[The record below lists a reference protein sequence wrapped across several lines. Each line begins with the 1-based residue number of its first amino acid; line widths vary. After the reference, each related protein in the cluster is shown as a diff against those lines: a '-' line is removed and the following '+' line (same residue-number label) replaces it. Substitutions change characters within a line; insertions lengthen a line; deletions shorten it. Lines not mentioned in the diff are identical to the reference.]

1 MFSAIVLHW
10 VDKMLQL
17 VELIHCHNAGRRYE
31 YGGNAVYDRRTG
43 VLHCSGFN
51 DVELRIGFACNF
63 PVAHISVIR
72 AIDLADALSLKRDS
86 LECLRRNDGSHADA
100 VIMCKA
106 GSSSDLPEILSALD
120 EYIAA
125 GRRSAERYDP
135 NEVSKYDK
143 AVRFESGLYVFVCIT
158 ADVSSAAA
166 ILK

>member
-1 MFSAIVLHW
+1 MAILVMFAGIILL
-10 VDKMLQL
+10 LQACTPKNGTPTPIDAEETFSRL
-17 VELIHCHNAGRRYE
+17 LKEVHYAAELEDASE
-31 YGGNAVYDRRTG
+31 YSEYILNG
-43 VLHCSGFN
+43 LPN
-51 DVELRIGFACNF
+51 DVEVRMYLCG
-63 PVAHISVIR
+63 
-72 AIDLADALSLKRDS
+72 
-86 LECLRRNDGSHADA
+86 GSHADA

-106 GSSSDLPEILSALD
+106 GSSSDLPEIRSALD